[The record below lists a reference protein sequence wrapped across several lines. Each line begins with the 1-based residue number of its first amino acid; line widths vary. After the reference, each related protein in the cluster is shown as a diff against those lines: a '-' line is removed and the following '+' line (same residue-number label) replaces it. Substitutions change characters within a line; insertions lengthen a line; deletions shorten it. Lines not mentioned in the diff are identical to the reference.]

1 MLSPFLARVHGYYHF
16 TIQKESN
23 NNKACFRIYKENVE
37 VLYNNA
43 KGGTDSTP
51 VGATSFILELQAGEK
66 VQIINDDSTSI
77 KGMHTDPPAG
87 FLLYGL

>member
-1 MLSPFLARVHGYYHF
+1 MFSPFLARVHGYYHF
-16 TIQKESN
+16 TVQKESDN
-23 NNKACFRIYKENVE
+23 SKACFRIFKEGVE

-66 VQIINDDSTSI
+66 VALI
-77 KGMHTDPPAG
+77 
-87 FLLYGL
+87 LLQ